1 MVTWY
6 KFGEFIESPEITPE
20 IIRGIV
26 DEAKTKVDQAA
37 TLPIVKIAE
46 VLDRV
51 GLKLADPNHH
61 IRKQVIETMPGLIH
75 FSPQMVVSGIE
86 AVCENI
92 KFESIMKRLAI
103 DLDNPAYIEDF
114 TYNDRFG
121 GFIKAV
127 PQGILAH
134 VSAGNVFVGAV
145 DTLIQGMI
153 TKNVNI
159 LKMSSFDPVFPLL
172 FAKLIIECDPEGIVY
187 PYFALVPFKGGQK
200 EIETII
206 KQESDVVIVYG
217 GKETV
222 EAYRNSRGLFTKDV
236 EFGPKYSCV
245 VIDPEELK
253 KHDITG
259 ISYQVAKD
267 FTMWEQS
274 ACSSPHS
281 IFIKGLENAKRFS
294 ISLKKSF
301 EQLAEEFPFPEINI
315 NEKLEITRTRELAR
329 VEEALGNSEL
339 IIPAIND
346 QTWTIILEKI
356 PRFSISCQHRTA
368 YIIVIDDYNQIIE
381 ALSGYGKYI
390 QSIGILAG
398 EATLFYLSEKLTQLG
413 ADRITELGA
422 MSKRKHGTPHDGTR
436 GLSEYVRWVSI
447 GHDMK
452 FTESF
457 DYKSDEYRD
466 AVILSR
472 INHLLHY
479 SKEKSDFYSK
489 RLPETQLSSLKEM
502 KKIPILTQDEFK
514 KCLASGGNEI
524 LTGPLGN
531 SISFGSGGTTGNPK
545 FVYRTIDETR
555 YNASRMAKGL
565 RLKTFQK
572 GDVVANLFFA
582 GNMWAS
588 FVSVNMALEEIG
600 CHILPIGGH
609 IGIENIMVYL
619 RAFKVDGAVSLPSI
633 LIGIAQYVEKN
644 NIKDF
649 SIPKLS
655 YGGEHLPPAAEEYLK
670 SVLHC
675 EMIGSASYAINDT
688 GVVGYQCE
696 HCSGG
701 IHHVHEDLHY
711 VEILNPET
719 NEPVADGEAGNIILT
734 NIDRK
739 LMPVI
744 RYDVGDRGKWINKP
758 CACGRKVRLF
768 ELLGRS
774 DEVLI
779 IGGDNITVDGI
790 SAAVSHVQGLSQNFT
805 MYGKFAGPLDLLE
818 IHVESLSEVSDEEK
832 TVLGAQL
839 LEVILKQKT
848 TLAAF
853 LSAKSIAN
861 PKIVVLDPNGIP
873 RNPRTGKIKRVIE
886 ERYDQ

>member
-20 IIRGIV
+20 IIRNII
-26 DEAKTKVDQAA
+26 DLAKSKTDNAA
-37 TLPIVKIAE
+37 ALPILKIAE

-51 GLKLADPNHH
+51 GQKLSDPEHP
-61 IRKQVIETMPGLIH
+61 IRKEVLNIMPDLIH
-75 FSPQMVVSGIE
+75 FSPQMVVAGIE
-86 AVCENI
+86 AVCENVR
-92 KFESIMKRLAI
+92 FDSIMKRLAI
-103 DLDNPAYIEDF
+103 DLDDPAYIEDF
-114 TYNDRFG
+114 TYNNHFQG
-121 GFIKAV
+121 YIKAV

-145 DTLIQGMI
+145 DTLIQGII

-172 FAKLIIECDPEGIVY
+172 FAKLILECDPEGIVY
-187 PYFALVPFKGGQK
+187 PYFSLVPFRGGQL

-222 EAYRNSRGLFTKDV
+222 EAYRNGRGLFTKDV

-245 VIDPEELK
+245 IIDPEEMAK
-253 KHDITG
+253 QNTSDVCHA
-259 ISYQVAKD
+259 VAKD

-281 IFIKGLENAKRFS
+281 VFIKGLHNAEKFAAE
-294 ISLKKSF
+294 LKKSF
-301 EQLAEEFPFPEINI
+301 VKLALEYPFPEINVD
-315 NEKLEITRTRELAR
+315 EKLEITRTRELAR
-329 VEEALGNSEL
+329 VEQALGNSEL
-339 IIPAIND
+339 IIPAIDD
-346 QTWTIILEKI
+346 QSWTIILEKN
-356 PRFSISCQHRTA
+356 PQFNISCQHRTA
-368 YIIVIDDYNQIIE
+368 YIIAIENYDQVFE

-390 QSIGILAG
+390 QSVGILAD
-398 EATLFYLSEKLTQLG
+398 EATLFNLSERLTQMG
-413 ADRITELGA
+413 ADRITELGF
-422 MSKRKHGTPHDGTR
+422 MSRRKHGTPHDGTR
-436 GLSEYVRWVSI
+436 GIAEYVRWVSI

-452 FTESF
+452 FTEPF

-466 AVILSR
+466 AVTLAR
-472 INHLLHY
+472 LNNLLHY
-479 SKEKSDFYSK
+479 SKEHAAFYVDRIPVTK
-489 RLPETQLSSLKEM
+489 LSSLSELM
-502 KKIPILTQDEFK
+502 KIPILTQDEFK
-514 KCLASGGNEI
+514 KCLSSGGNEI
-524 LTGPLGN
+524 LTGPLQN

-545 FVYRTIDETR
+545 FVYRTMEETR
-555 YNASRMAKGL
+555 FNASRIAKGL

-588 FVSVNMALEEIG
+588 FISVNMALEEIG
-600 CHILPIGGH
+600 CHILPVGGH
-609 IGIENIMVYL
+609 IGIENIMTYL

-655 YGGEHLPPAAEEYLK
+655 YGGEHLPQAAEEYLK
-670 SVLHC
+670 SVLKC
-675 EMIGSASYAINDT
+675 EVIGSASYAINDT

-696 HCSGG
+696 HCTGG
-701 IHHVHEDLHY
+701 IHHVHEDVHF

-719 NEPVADGEAGNIILT
+719 YEPVLDGEAGNIILT
-734 NIDRK
+734 NINRK

-744 RYDVGDRGKWINKP
+744 RYDVGDRGRWINKP

-779 IGGDNITVDGI
+779 IGGDNITVDGVSTAI
-790 SAAVSHVQGLSQNFT
+790 SHIKGLSQNFT
-805 MYGKFAGPLDLLE
+805 MYGKFVGPLDLLE
-818 IHVESLSEVSDEEK
+818 IHVEALSELNENEK
-832 TVLGAQL
+832 ALLAEQLIEVLL
-839 LEVILKQKT
+839 TLKT

-853 LSAKSIAN
+853 LSANSIAR
-861 PKIVVLDPNGIP
+861 PRVIVFDPNGIP

-886 ERYDQ
+886 ERYD